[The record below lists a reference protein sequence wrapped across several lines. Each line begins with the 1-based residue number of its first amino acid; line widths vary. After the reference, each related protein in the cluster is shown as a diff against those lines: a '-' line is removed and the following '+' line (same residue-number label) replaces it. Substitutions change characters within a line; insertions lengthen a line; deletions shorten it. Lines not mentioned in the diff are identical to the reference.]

1 MPMETHKIRLIKTN
15 EKNNA
20 IYFKEIIFTR
30 QVLNVKTKKTRY
42 RRHLHYRKKK
52 TLMITS
58 DETF

>member
-52 TLMITS
+52 KKL
-58 DETF
+58 